1 MKKLYIYGVGGLGRE
16 ILELTKSINRIDPK
30 WDISGFIDDDKIGY
44 VSDGVPV
51 LGGEKFLSDLH
62 EPVDV
67 VLGIA
72 DAKIKEKL
80 YNELKKNCL
89 ISFPAIIHPTAMV
102 SGSSVFSEGA
112 VVFYYCF
119 ISVNTF
125 IGKASLMSA
134 GSQLAHD
141 SRLGDFCSVMP
152 SVNISGNVTVGKR
165 VYIGVQSAIRQGISV
180 GNDSVIGMGSVVVK
194 DVPANCTVVG
204 NPARL
209 MNSN

>member
-1 MKKLYIYGVGGLGRE
+1 MKKLFIYGVGGLGRE
-16 ILELTKSINRIDPK
+16 IHELLNSLNNIYPK
-30 WDISGFIDDDKIGY
+30 WDIAGFIDDDKIGH

-51 LGGEKFLSDLH
+51 LCGKEFLCGLH
-62 EPVDV
+62 DPVDV

-72 DAKIKEKL
+72 DTKIKEKL
-80 YNELKKNCL
+80 YNELKKNQL
-89 ISFPAIIHPTAMV
+89 ISFPAVIHPTAIM
-102 SGSSVFSEGA
+102 SGSSIISEGV
-112 VVFYYCF
+112 VVFYSCF

-125 IGKASLMSA
+125 IGKTSLMSA

-152 SVNISGNVTVGKR
+152 SVNISGNVNVGER

-194 DVPANCTVVG
+194 DVPANCKVVG
-204 NPARL
+204 NPAKL